1 MGLKSGKILKIW
13 KNYNQQEQG
22 FGNLTVAFIITK
34 SLTYNWS
41 EIPSTISSHWLE
53 WIVTFFKEWKI
64 FLRHGK
70 GQFNKTSREIFNESA
85 TKGWKKS

>member
-22 FGNLTVAFIITK
+22 FGNFTVAFIITK
-34 SLTYNWS
+34 SLTYNES

-53 WIVTFFKEWKI
+53 
-64 FLRHGK
+64 
-70 GQFNKTSREIFNESA
+70 
-85 TKGWKKS
+85 